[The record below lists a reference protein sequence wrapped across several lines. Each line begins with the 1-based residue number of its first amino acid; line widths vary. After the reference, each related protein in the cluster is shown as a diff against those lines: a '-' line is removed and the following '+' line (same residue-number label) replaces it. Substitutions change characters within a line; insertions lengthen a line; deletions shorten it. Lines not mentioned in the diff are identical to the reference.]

1 MGKAVND
8 SVLDAALDY
17 IKGATQITVC
27 TTNQPATFAQATS
40 TNNYMLAT
48 TTMTTADYSI
58 ANGDTSGRK
67 ITIAQQENVSIV
79 KTGTAGHVCLVN
91 TTASELI
98 LVTSCNSQ
106 SLTTGGTVT
115 IPAFDDEIADPS

>member
-1 MGKAVND
+1 MGKSIND
-8 SVLDAALDY
+8 NVLDAALDY

-27 TTNQPATFAQATS
+27 TTNEPTTYAQATS

-48 TTMTTADYSI
+48 TTLTTADYSI

-67 ITIAQQENVSIV
+67 VTVSQQTNVSIS
-79 KTGTAGHVCLVN
+79 KSGTAGHVCLCN

-98 LVTSCNSQ
+98 LVTTCNSQ